1 MKPLLRAV
9 LIVDALLLIAVGG
22 LCLLSPWRA
31 LFDALQL
38 ASIEPPMVG
47 QALGIALVGLAWL
60 ALHAA
65 IDGDLTTS
73 IARAVSHVNWLTGA
87 LMLVWV
93 IALRD
98 PSLSG
103 LGQLVSVVA
112 GAALVIVGFGGARL
126 AAAVRRRER
135 AQALDA
141 AKTAQVAKGVK
152 GARGVKDAPEP
163 ALNTAPRVE
172 PGVEPSIAPAS
183 SAAWPEPAES
193 RVVADFDAPRSSQ
206 QN

>member
-9 LIVDALLLIAVGG
+9 LVVDALLLLAVGG

-60 ALHAA
+60 AFHAA
-65 IDGDLTTS
+65 LDGDLTAR

-98 PSLSG
+98 PSLSAS
-103 LGQLVSVVA
+103 GQFVSVVA

-126 AAAVRRRER
+126 AAAVRRREK

-141 AKTAQVAKGVK
+141 ALAAKAAK
-152 GARGVKDAPEP
+152 AAPEP
-163 ALNTAPRVE
+163 APNMPSRVE
-172 PGVEPSIAPAS
+172 PSAAS
-183 SAAWPEPAES
+183 PSAAWSAPAEP
-193 RVVADFDAPRSSQ
+193 RVADFGAARSPQ
-206 QN
+206 QD